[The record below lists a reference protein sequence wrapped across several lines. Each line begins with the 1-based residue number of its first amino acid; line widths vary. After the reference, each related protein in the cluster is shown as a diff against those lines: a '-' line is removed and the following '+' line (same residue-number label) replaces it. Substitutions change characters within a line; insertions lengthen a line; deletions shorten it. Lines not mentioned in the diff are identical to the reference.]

1 MGKGHLFSFQSKLGI
16 FSSNECRDSERI
28 SLGLASHCD
37 AYRIIHVVMST
48 FDSSCSHI
56 GIKETLNKE
65 PNAHAGGQERIFS
78 EFKPMD
84 SIECIYLKINIF

>member
-1 MGKGHLFSFQSKLGI
+1 M
-16 FSSNECRDSERI
+16 
-28 SLGLASHCD
+28 
-37 AYRIIHVVMST
+37 VMST

-65 PNAHAGGQERIFS
+65 PKACAGEQERIFP
-78 EFKPMD
+78 EFEPMD

>member
-1 MGKGHLFSFQSKLGI
+1 
-16 FSSNECRDSERI
+16 
-28 SLGLASHCD
+28 
-37 AYRIIHVVMST
+37 MST

-65 PNAHAGGQERIFS
+65 PNDGVGERRIFP

-84 SIECIYLKINIF
+84 SIEWIYLKINIS

>member
-1 MGKGHLFSFQSKLGI
+1 M
-16 FSSNECRDSERI
+16 
-28 SLGLASHCD
+28 
-37 AYRIIHVVMST
+37 VMST
-48 FDSSCSHI
+48 FDSSRSHR

-65 PNAHAGGQERIFS
+65 PNARAGGGQERMFP